1 LTFKSKI
8 FIPDNKWYNNY
19 TLSTKLLATSFI
31 GIILCG
37 IIIFFT
43 GGKITNLYFNRFF
56 QIFFLLTTAVPLMTL
71 LIIVP
76 FVPEKLNGKFGADII
91 INENEI
97 IINENRYLFKDIK
110 EFEVELSTFF
120 GMKPLSGR
128 RYGPLYHQG
137 VNNKFSILIN
147 NQIVKVL
154 FLIRDENHFEKIQKT
169 IFKIICDE
177 KIKFKYR
184 YLDYISKDLK
194 TTKDYESFIL
204 KLKSEKRL
212 LVK

>member
-1 LTFKSKI
+1 MT
-8 FIPDNKWYNNY
+8 
-19 TLSTKLLATSFI
+19 TCFI

-37 IIIFFT
+37 IILFFT
-43 GGKITNLYFNRFF
+43 GGKITNIYLNLIF
-56 QIFFLLTTAVPLMTL
+56 IVFFLLTTAIPLMTL

-76 FVPEKLNGKFGADII
+76 FVPEKLKGKFGADII
-91 INENEI
+91 INENEVI
-97 IINENRYLFKDIK
+97 VNENKYLFKDIK
-110 EFEVELSTFF
+110 EFEIEISTFF

-128 RYGPLYHQG
+128 RYGPFYYQG
-137 VNNKFSILIN
+137 VNNTFSILIN
-147 NQIVKVL
+147 NKIVKVL

-194 TTKDYESFIL
+194 TTKEYESFIL